1 MVDGIR
7 WEPTVPDGE
16 FFRRIPHR
24 RDRVRLRLARG
35 SVRSLDLRRW
45 LSRGSVTAAA
55 VTLDLLEAA
64 VRSDRN
70 LPPGGEPAPYPLP
83 VPRVGGH
90 LSVDTVRVR
99 GRVRYAEVPAG
110 RRRPGR
116 VSFDSLVVSARHL
129 ATDPA
134 AVSLETPTVV
144 QAEARVFGTVP
155 ARLRASIFRLEP
167 RLGLELEGGA
177 GPAALE
183 PVNAVLLPL
192 EGLRIDAGRLDSLW
206 FRVDLEETVA
216 TGGLVAVYRDL
227 RISVRDP
234 ETGGGGLANWARSVV
249 AGWRVRSDNLPGED
263 GSLRSGRIAEPVA
276 PAS

>member
-1 MVDGIR
+1 M
-7 WEPTVPDGE
+7 
-16 FFRRIPHR
+16 
-24 RDRVRLRLARG
+24 
-35 SVRSLDLRRW
+35 
-45 LSRGSVTAAA
+45 
-55 VTLDLLEAA
+55 
-64 VRSDRN
+64 
-70 LPPGGEPAPYPLP
+70 
-83 VPRVGGH
+83 
-90 LSVDTVRVR
+90 
-99 GRVRYAEVPAG
+99 
-110 RRRPGR
+110 
-116 VSFDSLVVSARHL
+116 
-129 ATDPA
+129 
-134 AVSLETPTVV
+134 
-144 QAEARVFGTVP
+144 
-155 ARLRASIFRLEP
+155 
-167 RLGLELEGGA
+167 ELEGGA

-276 PAS
+276 PDDGVLRIVWTAVRAGIRDLVR